1 MLFRSFLASPVMW
14 TATLSSPQS
23 LLLKLNPVTHLFNV
37 WRQPLVE
44 GTSAPSSMA
53 LVGVLFALL
62 AAASWAALR
71 QMRRAAF
78 WI

>member
-1 MLFRSFLASPVMW
+1 LV
-14 TATLSSPQS
+14 
-23 LLLKLNPVTHLFNV
+23 LKLNPVTHLFNV

-44 GTSAPSSMA
+44 GTAAPGSMA
-53 LVGVLFALL
+53 LVIVLLALL
-62 AAASWAALR
+62 AAAGWAALR